1 VGVRYLVH
9 VMRPARTHGSAHRGD
24 LVAGSWQAAPR
35 QPARRAQ
42 VAAPARA
49 RGGRCRS
56 YWLAYS
62 ASTDRSCRQPKL
74 SIRSSSSRPTVP
86 AHRAA
91 EASAR
96 GAAPA

>member
-42 VAAPARA
+42 VAA
-49 RGGRCRS
+49 
-56 YWLAYS
+56 
-62 ASTDRSCRQPKL
+62 T
-74 SIRSSSSRPTVP
+74 
-86 AHRAA
+86 
-91 EASAR
+91 
-96 GAAPA
+96 